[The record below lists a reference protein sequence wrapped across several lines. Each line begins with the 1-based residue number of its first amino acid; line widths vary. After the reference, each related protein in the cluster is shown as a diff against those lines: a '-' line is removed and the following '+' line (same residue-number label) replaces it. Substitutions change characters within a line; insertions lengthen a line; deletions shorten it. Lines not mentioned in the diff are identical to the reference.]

1 MKNLF
6 YFLFGATVGALAA
19 LIMAPKSGEELRSEI
34 QQRTT
39 SLDMQ
44 RLQKSYEQGMAEVNK
59 RLEQVQVQ
67 LKKNQKLEEAIAEE
81 VGVE

>member
-19 LIMAPKSGEELRSEI
+19 LIMAPKSGEELRGDL
-34 QQRTT
+34 QQRAS

-44 RLQKSYEQGMAEVNK
+44 RLQKSYEQGLAEVNK

-81 VGVE
+81 VGAE

>member
-19 LIMAPKSGEELRSEI
+19 LIMAPKSGEELRSDI

-67 LKKNQKLEEAIAEE
+67 LKKSQKLEEAIAEE
-81 VGVE
+81 VGAE